1 MDGFERNKL
10 KHQLEK
16 EESFWDNIISTSP
29 FFLGFICFLF
39 QRVAYD
45 LSFCL
50 QDPLPEYVMSYGR
63 VNFISIRE
71 VLVYIPYIVAMYGLL
86 LPSKE
91 KRGNG
96 VACTV
101 DDYGPSRRKLP
112 YWLLLATSIIII
124 CVIPVFR
131 ISDFIAAWVYRIS
144 FLSGIF
150 LLFSAQYALIRIAFR
165 NKINQTCLHMN
176 SCSAGIL
183 TLFAVLIVVITVIIH
198 RLIIPSS
205 IIVAR

>member
-1 MDGFERNKL
+1 MNEFDRTRL

-16 EESFWDNIISTSP
+16 EETFWDNIISTSP
-29 FFLGFICFLF
+29 FFLGLICFLF
-39 QRVAYD
+39 QQVAYD

-50 QDPLPEYVMSYGR
+50 QDPLPEYVISHGR

-71 VLVYIPYIVAMYGLL
+71 VLIHIPYVIAMYGLL

-91 KRGNG
+91 KRKNG

-124 CVIPVFR
+124 CIIPVFR

-144 FLSGIF
+144 FLIGIF
-150 LLFSAQYALIRIAFR
+150 ILFLVEYALIRIAFR
-165 NKINQTCLHMN
+165 NKIKQTCLHAN
-176 SCSAGIL
+176 SCSVGIL
-183 TLFAVLIVVITVIIH
+183 TLFAVLVVAIAVIIH

-205 IIVAR
+205 IMVVR